1 LPFILPNLK
10 FCPVAFLCLSLCFLP
25 GCRSRVYQQQ
35 TSLQPADSCSNK
47 NLTTEA
53 LFEGA
58 KPGVAVVR
66 AGSIAGSAFVV
77 RQTASAT
84 FLATNSHVVGQATK
98 VSLKWSDGSLDTG
111 SVVANAGASTP
122 QSDLA
127 LIEVSGIRGRALT
140 LKKEPSSV
148 GADIIAIGAPQ
159 GLEFS
164 LTRGVVSSLRDKGE
178 ILQIDASINP
188 GNSGGPILDK
198 SGCVLGIVT
207 FKLDNSEGLNFAI
220 SSSLIEAFLHRSNF
234 NSGPL
239 AASGGFSSSK
249 KTPLLSPPSSGQV
262 FPGPT
267 PIPGPN
273 CWFQNASNTEQL
285 IASQCKIIGNMASQ
299 GRIEIKLSDIKGV
312 KRVLYLYSD
321 KHADVYFD
329 GQRFNGAWSRIENDY
344 IRVHTEAEI
353 FAFKS
358 PN

>member
-1 LPFILPNLK
+1 L
-10 FCPVAFLCLSLCFLP
+10 LP
-25 GCRSRVYQQQ
+25 GCRSRGYQQQ

-58 KPGVAVVR
+58 KAGVAVVQ
-66 AGSIAGSAFVV
+66 AGSMAGSAFVV

-220 SSSLIEAFLHRSNF
+220 SSSLIEAFLRRSNF

-239 AASGGFSSSK
+239 ASSGGFSLSIN
-249 KTPLLSPPSSGQV
+249 TPLLSPPSSGQV
-262 FPGPT
+262 LPEPT
-267 PIPGPN
+267 PIQGSN
-273 CWFQNASNTEQL
+273 CWFQNAPGSQQL
-285 IASQCKIIGNMASQ
+285 VSSQCQIISSIVSQ
-299 GRIEIKLSDIKGV
+299 GRIDIKLIDVKGV
-312 KRVLYLYSD
+312 KRALYLYSD
-321 KHADVYFD
+321 KHADVYFN
-329 GQRFNGAWSRIENDY
+329 GKRFNGSWSQIQDGY
-344 IRVHTEAEI
+344 IRVHTEIET

-358 PN
+358 LN

>member
-1 LPFILPNLK
+1 M
-10 FCPVAFLCLSLCFLP
+10 P

-58 KPGVAVVR
+58 KAGVAVVQ
-66 AGSIAGSAFVV
+66 AGSMAGSAFVV

-220 SSSLIEAFLHRSNF
+220 SSSLIEAFLRSNF

-239 AASGGFSSSK
+239 SASGGFSSSK
-249 KTPLLSPPSSGQV
+249 QTPLLTQPLSGQV
-262 FPGPT
+262 FPEPT
-267 PIPGPN
+267 PIPGSN
-273 CWFQNASNTEQL
+273 CWFQNASNSQQL
-285 IASQCKIIGNMASQ
+285 IASQCQIIGNMASQ
-299 GRIEIKLSDIKGV
+299 GRIEIKLTDIKGIR
-312 KRVLYLYSD
+312 RVLYLYPD
-321 KHADVYFD
+321 KHVDVYFG
-329 GQRFNGAWSRIENDY
+329 GQRSNGSWSRIESDY